1 MLLIGAVF
9 AVIVVVTYFIPIV
22 LPGLMIVTV
31 GAGASAAVSAVVFRI
46 FGYPGKSR

>member
-9 AVIVVVTYFIPIV
+9 VLIVFVTYFIPVV

-31 GAGASAAVSAVVFRI
+31 GAGASAVVSTVIFRI
-46 FGYPGKSR
+46 FGDPGKSR